1 LNYTKIQI
9 ESTTE
14 ELQQTLIAL
23 LNNIGYEGFEES
35 MENFS
40 FKAFI
45 NDNDF
50 DENLLIKTLESFE
63 VTFIKNNIK
72 ETNWNALWESNF
84 NPITVD
90 EIIYIR
96 ANFHEPK
103 SNFPYQIIITPKMS
117 FGTGHHATTYM
128 CLQLMQELEFKN
140 KTVYDFGSGTGILAI
155 HAEQLGAKHVL
166 AVDNDDW
173 CIENSKENIEAN
185 NCSKIE
191 IAKVENASV
200 NKTFDIVIAN
210 VNRHIIIEN
219 MVYLAK
225 AVTTKGSIIVSGI
238 MQEDESEIV
247 QLFADYNFNLL
258 TQKNKDGAMWIAL
271 LFTKN

>member
-1 LNYTKIQI
+1 MNYTEIQI

-23 LNNIGYEGFEES
+23 LNNIGYEGYEES

>member
-1 LNYTKIQI
+1 MNYTKIQI

>member
-1 LNYTKIQI
+1 MNYTEIQI

-40 FKAFI
+40 FKAFV

-50 DENLLIKTLESFE
+50 DENLLTKTLEPFK
-63 VTFIKNNIK
+63 VTFIKTNIE

-90 EIIYIR
+90 VIIYIR

-128 CLQLMQELEFKN
+128 CLQLMQLLDFNN
-140 KTVYDFGSGTGILAI
+140 KTVYDFGTGTGILAI
-155 HAEQLGAKHVL
+155 HAEQLGANHVL

-173 CIENSKENIEAN
+173 CIENSKENIIAN

-219 MVYLAK
+219 MVYLAN

-247 QLFADYNFNLL
+247 QLFADYNFNLQ

>member
-1 LNYTKIQI
+1 LNYTEIQI

>member
-1 LNYTKIQI
+1 LNYTEIQI

-23 LNNIGYEGFEES
+23 LNNIGYEGYEES

>member
-1 LNYTKIQI
+1 MNYTEIQI